1 MPLVGASMKAKFKKT
16 IEAGLAKNFPEVSG
30 TAEYGGVS
38 KEMWSKIADAVSDI
52 AMDIVEEITTNA
64 QVVPGIP
71 VATTGGP
78 AAQTGATIAPGSIK

>member
-1 MPLVGASMKAKFKKT
+1 MPLVAPAMKAKFKKS
-16 IEAGLAKNFPEVSG
+16 IEAGLAKNFPEVAG

-38 KEMWSKIADAVSDI
+38 KEMWTKIADAISDI

-64 QVVPGIP
+64 EVVAGIA

-78 AAQTGATIAPGSIK
+78 AAQTGATIAPGKIK

>member
-1 MPLVGASMKAKFKKT
+1 MPLIANAMKAKFKKS
-16 IEAGLAKNFPEVSG
+16 IEDGLARNFQQVSS

-38 KEMWSKIADAVSDI
+38 KEMWSKIADAISDI
-52 AMDIVEEITTNA
+52 ALDIVEEITTNA
-64 QVVPGIP
+64 QVVPGIA